1 MLDSK
6 TIKIVTPLQKHK
18 YQMMEDGANFNIRRT
33 KYGAV
38 WMHVCEQKMERHISR
53 LIYETF
59 VAQCISFQVD
69 DWRGNVIFPIS
80 IVYISK
86 KENVFL

>member
-38 WMHVCEQKMERHISR
+38 WIK
-53 LIYETF
+53 
-59 VAQCISFQVD
+59 
-69 DWRGNVIFPIS
+69 N
-80 IVYISK
+80 IVGCMYVSK
-86 KENVFL
+86 KSTMYSLC